1 MAMVDLMDFDV
12 LQEEDF
18 QAMTFDSGIIVK
30 DFDPTNF
37 VMPSEGDVSLVT
49 SGDINVTDNVTRA
62 DLGEDVNNI
71 HFVYAELQVV
81 TGKDAATITITGLK
95 FGTEDIRRALGAAD
109 IDTQD
114 ERKVTTRLYYKET
127 DFENLTFIMHKL
139 DGGYVAVVM
148 NKALSTGGLS
158 ITATKGGK
166 GRMALT
172 FTGFRS
178 IKDKT
183 KGEIDY
189 YIAAGGENGISI
201 TAQPGNVTVTAG
213 TATSFSVT
221 ATGATGYQWQVQTP
235 TDVGFVDISGKT
247 SATLSLAAA
256 DVTAEADGNRYRCKL
271 SNSSGARYTIPAM
284 LTVTT
289 GV

>member
-1 MAMVDLMDFDV
+1 MVDLMDFDI

-37 VMPSEGDVSLVT
+37 TMPSEGDVTLVT
-49 SGDINVTDNVTRA
+49 SGDITVTDNVTRA

-81 TGKDAATITITGLK
+81 TGKDAATITVTGLK

-114 ERKVTTRLYYKET
+114 ERKVTTRLYYKST

-178 IKDKT
+178 INDKT

-189 YIAAGGENGISI
+189 YIAAGGENGITI
-201 TAQPGNVTVTAG
+201 TAQPENVTVAAG

-221 ATGATGYQWQVQTP
+221 ATGATSYQWQVQTP
-235 TDVGFVDISGKT
+235 TDVGFVNISGKT

>member
-1 MAMVDLMDFDV
+1 MAMVDLMDFDI

-213 TATSFSVT
+213 TATEFEVT
-221 ATGATGYQWQVQTP
+221 ATGATGYQWQVQTV
-235 TDVGFVDISGKT
+235 TDVGFVDISGET
-247 SATLSLAAA
+247 SSTLSLAAA
-256 DVTAEADGNRYRCKL
+256 DVTSEADGNRYRCKL